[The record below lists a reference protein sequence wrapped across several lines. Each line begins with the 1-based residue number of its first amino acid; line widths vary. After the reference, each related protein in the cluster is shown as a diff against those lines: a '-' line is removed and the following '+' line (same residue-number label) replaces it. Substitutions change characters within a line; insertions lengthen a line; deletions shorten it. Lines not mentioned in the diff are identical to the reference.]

1 MLKLLLI
8 IGVVILLLFF
18 KNLLKST
25 LKDLKTMRSKVDSPI
40 DNFDKENIQDAD
52 FEEIE

>member
-1 MLKLLLI
+1 MLRLLLI

-18 KNLLKST
+18 INLLKST
-25 LKDLKTMRSKVDSPI
+25 LKNLKRMGSKADSPI